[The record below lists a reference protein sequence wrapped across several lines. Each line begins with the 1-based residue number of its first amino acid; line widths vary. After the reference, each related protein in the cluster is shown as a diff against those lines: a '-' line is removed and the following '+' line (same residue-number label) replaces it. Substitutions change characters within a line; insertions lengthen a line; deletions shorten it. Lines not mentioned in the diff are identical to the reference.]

1 MTRARAPGKLVL
13 SGAYAVLSGAPAI
26 VTAVSRYVIADT
38 SQPAELVTDEVAAAL
53 TAGQRAPGFDAS
65 QLREAGRKL
74 GLGSSAAILLASLFA
89 LERDADPSLD
99 DSSVRRTLFTRALA
113 AHRHAQ
119 GGGSGVDVAASC
131 FGGTLVYRLGAA
143 GPELRPVTLPAQLV
157 FEVWVC
163 PTSTSTR
170 DFLAAVKALEL
181 RAPTEHAALL
191 GAQAEAS
198 TLAAAALQAAEPR
211 AFIAALGAQHRALRA
226 LGNAAGIAIVT
237 PTLAEL
243 LPFAEAQEAVLLP
256 AGAGGGDIA
265 LFVGLAPSSRALR
278 EGLEDQAHRRLELG
292 LSAAGVGPG

>member
-1 MTRARAPGKLVL
+1 VTRAQAPGKLVL

-38 SQPAELVTDEVAAAL
+38 SRPAELVTDEVAAAL
-53 TAGQRAPGFDAS
+53 TPGQHAPAFDAS

-89 LERDADPSLD
+89 LERDADPSLEE
-99 DSSVRRTLFTRALA
+99 SSLRRTLFTRALT
-113 AHRHAQ
+113 AHRRAQ

-157 FEVWVC
+157 FEVWAC
-163 PTSTSTR
+163 PSSASTR
-170 DFLAAVKALEL
+170 DFIAAVKALEL
-181 RAPTEHAALL
+181 RAPSEHAALL
-191 GAQAEAS
+191 GAQATAS
-198 TLAAAALQAAEPR
+198 VQAAAALQAADPR

-226 LGNAAGIAIVT
+226 LGDAAAIAIVT
-237 PTLAEL
+237 PTLVEL
-243 LPFAEAQEAVLLP
+243 FAMAEAQQAVLLP

-265 LFVGLAPSSRALR
+265 LFVGLAPSSHALR
-278 EGLEDQAHRRLELG
+278 KRLEDHTHRLLEVR